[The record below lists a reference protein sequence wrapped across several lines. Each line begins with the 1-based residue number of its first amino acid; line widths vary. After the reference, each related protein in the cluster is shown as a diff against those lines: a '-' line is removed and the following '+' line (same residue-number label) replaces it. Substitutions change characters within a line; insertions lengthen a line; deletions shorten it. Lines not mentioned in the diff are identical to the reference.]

1 MDVFIASP
9 GETLLE
15 YQMTTSQLFLASAS
29 PRRKELL
36 TQLGYQFEILVSDIE
51 EKREENESPEAYVSR
66 LSVEKADACLKQ
78 TAHPEAVVLG
88 ADTVVVT
95 TDGQILEKPD
105 DFAHAKQM
113 LQWLSGS
120 CHEVMTAVTVM
131 SSHRSQTS
139 LVKTKVWFKDLSE
152 QDIKQYWLSGE
163 PCDKAGSYGIQGIG
177 GKFVTRI
184 EGSYYAVVG
193 LPLYEA
199 DLLLHQFLSD

>member
-1 MDVFIASP
+1 
-9 GETLLE
+9 
-15 YQMTTSQLFLASAS
+15 MTTSQLFLASAS

-51 EKREENESPEAYVSR
+51 EKRKEHESPEAYVSR

-78 TAHPEAVVLG
+78 TKLPQAVILG
-88 ADTVVVT
+88 ADTIVVT
-95 TDGQILEKPD
+95 AGKEILEKPD
-105 DFAHAKQM
+105 NFAHSHQM
-113 LQWLSGS
+113 LRLLSGS
-120 CHEVMTAVTVM
+120 CHEVMTAITVM
-131 SSHRSQTS
+131 NSHHSETM

-152 QDIKQYWLSGE
+152 QDIEQYWLSGE

-184 EGSYYAVVG
+184 EGSYHAVVG